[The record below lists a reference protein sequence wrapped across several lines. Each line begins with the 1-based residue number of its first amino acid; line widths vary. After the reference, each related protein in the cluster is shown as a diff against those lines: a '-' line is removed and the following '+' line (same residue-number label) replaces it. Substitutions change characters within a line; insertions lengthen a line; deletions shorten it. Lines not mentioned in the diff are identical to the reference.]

1 MKILTAK
8 EKDGH
13 PFWNRNE
20 YTLMLEDTE
29 TGTKEDITYK
39 VLKRSDGIPN
49 PCHEFYF
56 SEKGVEAQFFYCGS
70 GYGKSPDGERFV
82 ALPRSAYDKL
92 VIIKSKQKRQA
103 ERNYQGNWQDN
114 SDFKQ

>member
-13 PFWNRNE
+13 PLWNRNE
-20 YTLMLEDTE
+20 YTLILEDTE
-29 TGTKEDITYK
+29 AGTKCDITHK
-39 VLKRSDGIPN
+39 VLERNDGKTHVS
-49 PCHEFYF
+49 HEFYF
-56 SEKGVEAQFFYCGS
+56 TPKGVEAQFFFCGS
-70 GYGKSPDGERFV
+70 GYGKSPDGERFI

-92 VIIKSKQKRQA
+92 VIINSKQKRQA